1 MSDDKTERINRIKE
15 LAQEMVLY
23 SNPAEIEKT
32 AKLIKKNVS
41 LFSRA
46 NFCAYLFLKLN
57 SNGGTGKVAEKKG
70 APKQQTFGMHINI
83 GRNGANYNELSSFI
97 CKNASLES
105 SELSHI
111 VMKDNYS
118 FVYFNKDKVSSV
130 MEKLNGLSYGKKKI
144 KANVIR

>member
-70 APKQQTFGMHINI
+70 LVWTGQKRLFF
-83 GRNGANYNELSSFI
+83 L
-97 CKNASLES
+97 
-105 SELSHI
+105 
-111 VMKDNYS
+111 
-118 FVYFNKDKVSSV
+118 
-130 MEKLNGLSYGKKKI
+130 GK
-144 KANVIR
+144 RGGT